1 MTDLYFAYGS
11 NMCATQMTARCPS
24 AVLQDIAVLPGRRLT
39 FPRFSSRRRCGV
51 AGFCPDPQSDVW
63 GVVYRLSGKDLTV
76 LDRIEGYDPQRP
88 SNANRYNRITV
99 EVRLGGH
106 LGAALRCHT
115 YDAVPEP
122 GSFVPSA
129 DYKETM
135 VRGARTNGLPRH
147 YVERL
152 LAVQALSA

>member
-1 MTDLYFAYGS
+1 MSALYFAYGS
-11 NMCATQMTARCPS
+11 NMCSAQMTERCPS
-24 AVLQDIAVLPGRRLT
+24 AKLQDIAVLPGHRLT

-63 GVVYRLSGKDLTV
+63 GVVYRLSAEDLMV
-76 LDRIEGYDPQRP
+76 LDRIEGYDPQRQA
-88 SNANRYNRITV
+88 NANRYNRITV
-99 EVRLGGH
+99 EVRLGGP

-122 GSFVPSA
+122 GSFIPSA

-135 VRGARTNGLPRH
+135 VRGARTSSLPHH
-147 YVERL
+147 YLDML
-152 LAVQALSA
+152 LAVDTSSA